1 MSYENIPLELRTF
14 RSWVV
19 WRYEEVANGKP
30 TKILYCVATGRP
42 AASNDPQTW
51 CSFDEAHYAITRNDW
66 YDGIGFVLS
75 DADPYTFI
83 DLDDPYEKKA
93 SGEFKH
99 PNPDEVMQ
107 RQLKLFNETKSYAE
121 RSPSG
126 TGLHIICKGRV
137 PSGRRRSAIEVY
149 SNLRFMTVTGDVY
162 RDAPIYDENNLVNVL
177 YEQMGEGRN
186 AVAFYAG
193 LEQAKLT
200 DAEVIELAQ
209 NAANGEKFYDL
220 FVTGNWQKY
229 YESQSEADFA
239 LFDIIAFYS
248 QNGAQ
253 TQRIF
258 LNSQIGQREKSRAQ
272 YRINYMLARCFDNM
286 LPPVDID
293 GLRNQIE
300 EVLAK
305 NNETKPAQ
313 QIEPVYEPMH
323 IKTEDSVYSVP
334 PGLIGQIAQFIYAQ
348 APRPV
353 AEIALAGA
361 LGFVAGIVGRA
372 YNISGTGLNQ
382 YILLLAPT
390 GTGKEAIAGGIDKLM
405 NYVVKSVPAAKEFIG
420 PSKINSEQA
429 LLKYLN
435 RSSVSFSSVVGEFG
449 IRIREMS
456 AQNAAPHMANLL
468 ALFLDLFNK
477 SGEGKILH
485 PSIYSDREKNT
496 GDVLS
501 PAVSIIGESTPEKFY
516 EILTEGMIESGML
529 PRFNIV
535 EYHGARPPL
544 NDAHNLA
551 QPSFELIEKLSTLC
565 AHCLMLNS
573 QHKAIHVQ
581 QTPEAKAVFEQF
593 DKHCDLNINSSDRE
607 VRRHLWNRAHINALK
622 LAALISTG
630 VNPYDPTIDLDM
642 ANWAIDLITTNVRNM
657 LKRFDA
663 GEIGIDNEETKQLTK
678 TMQTVKEFV
687 LNPWSEVEK
696 YAQGLANLHQE
707 RIVPYS
713 YLQRRLACVATFRK
727 DRMGATNAIK
737 RSIKTLIERGDLQ
750 EVGRATM
757 TKSYNSS
764 AVAYMISNAK
774 AFELEKATI

>member
-1 MSYENIPLELRTF
+1 MSYENIPLELKTYRQF
-14 RSWVV
+14 VC
-19 WRYEEVANGKP
+19 WRYEETEGSKP
-30 TKILYCVATGRP
+30 TKVPYCALNGLP
-42 AASNDPQTW
+42 AASDNPSTW
-51 CSFDEAHYAITRNDW
+51 CSFDEAVNAMKTGWYA
-66 YDGIGFVLS
+66 GIGFVLADS
-75 DADPYTFI
+75 DPYTFI
-83 DLDDPYEKKA
+83 DLDDPYEKKP

-99 PNPDEVMQ
+99 ANPDEVMQ

-126 TGLHIICKGRV
+126 TGLHIICKGRI

-149 SNLRFMTVTGDVY
+149 SNLRFMTMTGDVY
-162 RDAPIYDENNLVNVL
+162 RDAPVYDENELVNVL
-177 YEQMGEGRN
+177 YNQMGEGRN
-186 AVAFYAG
+186 AAAFYAG
-193 LEQAKLT
+193 LEQARLT
-200 DAEVIELAQ
+200 DDEVIELCSKGK
-209 NAANGEKFYDL
+209 NGNGELFYDL
-220 FVTGNWQKY
+220 FYTGDWQKTY
-229 YESQSEADFA
+229 ASQSEADFA

-258 LNSQIGQREKSRAQ
+258 LNSKIGQRDKSRAQ

-300 EVLAK
+300 EVLAR
-305 NNETKPAQ
+305 TVKPEIKQ
-313 QIEPVYEPMH
+313 TEQEYTPLQIE
-323 IKTEDSVYSVP
+323 TEKSIYSVP
-334 PGLIGQIAQFIYAQ
+334 LGLIGQIAQFIYAQ

-382 YILLLAPT
+382 YVLLLAPT
-390 GTGKEAIAGGIDKLM
+390 GTGKEQIAGGIDKLM
-405 NYVVKSVPAAKEFIG
+405 NYVCKSVPAAKEFVG

-435 RSSVSFSSVVGEFG
+435 RSSCSFTSVVGEFG

-456 AQNAAPHMANLL
+456 AHNAAPHMANLL

-529 PRFNIV
+529 PRFNII
-535 EYHGARPPL
+535 EYRGQRVPL
-544 NDAHNLA
+544 NENHSLA

-581 QTPEAKAVFEQF
+581 QTPEAKQLFEQF
-593 DKHCDLNINSSDRE
+593 DKHCDMNINSSDRE

-642 ANWAIDLITTNVRNM
+642 ANWAIDLIAANVRNM

-678 TMQTVKEFV
+678 TMQTIKEFV
-687 LNPWSEVEK
+687 TQPWSEVEK
-696 YAQGLANLHQE
+696 YSQGFQKLHGE
-707 RIVPYS
+707 RIIPYT

-727 DRMGATNAIK
+727 DRAGATNAIK

-750 EVGRATM
+750 ELGRATM
-757 TKSYNSS
+757 TKDYQSS
-764 AVAYMISNAK
+764 AVAYMISNTK
-774 AFELEKATI
+774 AFDS

>member
-1 MSYENIPLELRTF
+1 MAFEDIPLELRTYQ
-14 RSWVV
+14 SWVC
-19 WRYEEVANGKP
+19 WRLEEGDNGKP
-30 TKILYCVATGRP
+30 TKVPYSAFNGRL
-42 AASNDPQTW
+42 AASDDPTTW
-51 CSFDEAHYAITRNDW
+51 CTFDQAVHAFASNNWYA
-66 YDGIGFVLS
+66 GIGFVLS
-75 DADPYTFI
+75 DADPFTFI
-83 DLDDPYEKKA
+83 DLDNPYELNSK
-93 SGEFKH
+93 GEYKH
-99 PNPDEVMQ
+99 KNPEEVMQ
-107 RQLKLFNETKSYAE
+107 RQIKLFNETKSYAE

-149 SNLRFMTVTGDVY
+149 SNLRFMTMTGDVY
-162 RDAPIYDENNLVNVL
+162 RSAPIYDENDLVNVL
-177 YEQMGEGRN
+177 YNQMGEGRN

-200 DAEVIELAQ
+200 DNEVIEIAS

-220 FVTGNWQKY
+220 FYSGNWQKY

-239 LFDIIAFYS
+239 LFDIVAFYS

-258 LNSQIGQREKSRAQ
+258 LNSKIGQREKSRAQ

-300 EVLAK
+300 EVLARNK
-305 NNETKPAQ
+305 TETP
-313 QIEPVYEPMH
+313 IEEIKEIIYNSAPLQ
-323 IKTEDSVYSVP
+323 IKTEQSVYSVP
-334 PGLIGQIAQFIYAQ
+334 PGLIGQIAQFIYEQ

-390 GTGKEAIAGGIDKLM
+390 GTGKEAIAGGIDKMM
-405 NYVVKSVPAAKEFIG
+405 NYVCKSVPAAKDFVG
-420 PSKINSEQA
+420 PAKINSEQA

-435 RSSVSFSSVVGEFG
+435 RSSVSFTSVVGEFG

-456 AQNAAPHMANLL
+456 APNAAPHMANLL

-477 SGEGKILH
+477 SGEGKVLH
-485 PSIYSDREKNT
+485 SSIYSDRDKNT
-496 GDVLS
+496 GDVLA
-501 PAVSIIGESTPEKFY
+501 PAMSIIGESTPEKFY
-516 EILTEGMIESGML
+516 EILSEGMIESGML
-529 PRFNIV
+529 PRFNII
-535 EYHGARPPL
+535 EYHGERPPL
-544 NDAHNLA
+544 NNSHSIA

-581 QTPEAKAVFEQF
+581 QTPEAKALFEQF

-630 VNPYDPTIDLDM
+630 CNPYDPLIDLNI
-642 ANWAIDLITTNVRNM
+642 ANWAIDLIVSNVRNM

-696 YAQGLANLHQE
+696 YAQGLSNLHRE
-707 RIVPYS
+707 RIIPYS

-727 DRMGATNAIK
+727 DKQGATNAIK

-757 TKSYNSS
+757 TKDYQSS
-764 AVAYMISNAK
+764 AVAYMISNTK
-774 AFELEKATI
+774 AFEL

>member
-1 MSYENIPLELRTF
+1 MNYENIPLELRTY
-14 RSWVV
+14 RQWVCY
-19 WRYEEVANGKP
+19 RLEETDNGKP
-30 TKILYCVATGRP
+30 TKVPYNIYTHRS
-42 AASNDPQTW
+42 AASDNPNTW
-51 CSFDEAHYAITRNDW
+51 CSFDEAVSIMVNTNW
-66 YDGIGFVLS
+66 YDGIGFVLADS
-75 DADPYTFI
+75 DPYTFI
-83 DLDDPYEKKA
+83 DLDDPYEKKPT
-93 SGEFKH
+93 GEFKH
-99 PNPDEVMQ
+99 ANPEEVLQ
-107 RQLKLFNETKSYAE
+107 RQIKLFNETKSYAE

-149 SNLRFMTVTGDVY
+149 SNLRFMTMTGDVY
-162 RDAPIYDENNLVNVL
+162 RDAPIYDENDLLNVL
-177 YEQMGEGRN
+177 YNQMGEGRH

-193 LEQAKLT
+193 LEKAALS
-200 DAEVIELAQ
+200 DAEVIELASRGK
-209 NAANGEKFYDL
+209 NGNGELFHDL
-220 FVTGNWQKY
+220 FVLGNWQGRY
-229 YESQSEADFA
+229 TSQSEADFA
-239 LFDIIAFYS
+239 LFDIIAHYS

-258 LNSQIGQREKSRAQ
+258 LNSKLAEREKSRAQ

-293 GLRNQIE
+293 GLRNHIE
-300 EVLAK
+300 EVLA
-305 NNETKPAQ
+305 NKPQEIAK
-313 QIEPVYEPMH
+313 PVTQAYEPLT
-323 IKTEDSVYSVP
+323 IKTENNLYSVP

-361 LGFVAGIVGRA
+361 LGFVAGVVGRA
-372 YNISGTGLNQ
+372 YNVSGTGLNQ

-390 GTGKEAIAGGIDKLM
+390 GTGKEQIAGGIDKLM
-405 NYVVKSVPAAKEFIG
+405 AYVCKSVPAAKEFIG
-420 PSKINSEQA
+420 PAKINSEQA
-429 LLKYLN
+429 LLKYLG
-435 RSSVSFSSVVGEFG
+435 RSSSSFTSVVGEFG

-456 AQNAAPHMANLL
+456 AHNAAPHMANLL

-477 SGEGKILH
+477 SGEGKVLH
-485 PSIYSDREKNT
+485 SSIYSDRDKNT

-501 PAVSIIGESTPEKFY
+501 PAVSIVGESTPEKFY
-516 EILTEGMIESGML
+516 EILNEGMIESGML
-529 PRFNIV
+529 PRFNII
-535 EYHGARPPL
+535 EYLGHRVPL
-544 NDAHNLA
+544 NESHSLA

-630 VNPYDPTIDLDM
+630 CNPYDPTIDLEI
-642 ANWAIDLITTNVRNM
+642 ANWAINLIVSNVKNM

-663 GEIGIDNEETKQLTK
+663 GEIGVDNEETKQLTK
-678 TMQTVKEFV
+678 TINTVKEFIMQ
-687 LNPWSEVEK
+687 PWSDVEK
-696 YAQGLANLHQE
+696 YAQGLSQLHSE
-707 RIVPYS
+707 RIVPYT

-737 RSIKTLIERGDLQ
+737 RAIKTLIERGDLQ
-750 EVGRATM
+750 EVGRAAM
-757 TKSYNSS
+757 TKNYNST
-764 AVAYMISNAK
+764 AVAYMISNTK
-774 AFELEKATI
+774 AFEL

>member
-272 YRINYMLARCFDNM
+272 DR
-286 LPPVDID
+286 
-293 GLRNQIE
+293 
-300 EVLAK
+300 
-305 NNETKPAQ
+305 
-313 QIEPVYEPMH
+313 
-323 IKTEDSVYSVP
+323 
-334 PGLIGQIAQFIYAQ
+334 
-348 APRPV
+348 
-353 AEIALAGA
+353 
-361 LGFVAGIVGRA
+361 
-372 YNISGTGLNQ
+372 
-382 YILLLAPT
+382 
-390 GTGKEAIAGGIDKLM
+390 
-405 NYVVKSVPAAKEFIG
+405 KSV
-420 PSKINSEQA
+420 
-429 LLKYLN
+429 
-435 RSSVSFSSVVGEFG
+435 V
-449 IRIREMS
+449 
-456 AQNAAPHMANLL
+456 
-468 ALFLDLFNK
+468 
-477 SGEGKILH
+477 
-485 PSIYSDREKNT
+485 
-496 GDVLS
+496 
-501 PAVSIIGESTPEKFY
+501 
-516 EILTEGMIESGML
+516 
-529 PRFNIV
+529 
-535 EYHGARPPL
+535 
-544 NDAHNLA
+544 
-551 QPSFELIEKLSTLC
+551 
-565 AHCLMLNS
+565 
-573 QHKAIHVQ
+573 
-581 QTPEAKAVFEQF
+581 
-593 DKHCDLNINSSDRE
+593 
-607 VRRHLWNRAHINALK
+607 
-622 LAALISTG
+622 
-630 VNPYDPTIDLDM
+630 
-642 ANWAIDLITTNVRNM
+642 
-657 LKRFDA
+657 
-663 GEIGIDNEETKQLTK
+663 
-678 TMQTVKEFV
+678 
-687 LNPWSEVEK
+687 
-696 YAQGLANLHQE
+696 
-707 RIVPYS
+707 
-713 YLQRRLACVATFRK
+713 
-727 DRMGATNAIK
+727 
-737 RSIKTLIERGDLQ
+737 
-750 EVGRATM
+750 
-757 TKSYNSS
+757 
-764 AVAYMISNAK
+764 
-774 AFELEKATI
+774 